1 MWPNI
6 VSNEK
11 CENILQKLC
20 FYFYHSLLHFF
31 IKTDYDDAAKRKHQT
46 RKNRIFFWE
55 NILEIFFFVIA
66 DEQET
71 NSSSSGTEETASK
84 KRKIT
89 GTKRIEFETAY
100 AKVAAWLH
108 NTSKILSLLYN
119 SNNIKSRLKSNYFL
133 FTITRT

>member
-1 MWPNI
+1 MMRR
-6 VSNEK
+6 K
-11 CENILQKLC
+11 ENIKQE
-20 FYFYHSLLHFF
+20 
-31 IKTDYDDAAKRKHQT
+31 
-46 RKNRIFFWE
+46 KNRIFFWE
-55 NILEIFFFVIA
+55 NILEIFFVIA

-108 NTSKILSLLYN
+108 NTSKI
-119 SNNIKSRLKSNYFL
+119 
-133 FTITRT
+133 

>member
-1 MWPNI
+1 L
-6 VSNEK
+6 K
-11 CENILQKLC
+11 
-20 FYFYHSLLHFF
+20 F
-31 IKTDYDDAAKRKHQT
+31 
-46 RKNRIFFWE
+46 
-55 NILEIFFFVIA
+55 FFFVIA

-119 SNNIKSRLKSNYFL
+119 CNNKNAILKVTFSP
-133 FTITRT
+133 